1 MIDLA
6 GADASPLPAPGA
18 GDPLA
23 AFLDALHGPSSRAD
37 SDVPAAAAAGP
48 PETLLSNGLNA
59 DAGVAQLVSALASLP
74 DMRSAFDAAPFTAP
88 TGDPSLHGVV
98 APAT

>member
-1 MIDLA
+1 MTDLA
-6 GADASPLPAPGA
+6 GADASRPPASSA

-23 AFLDALHGPSSRAD
+23 AFLDALHGLSGRAG
-37 SDVPAAAAAGP
+37 SDMSAAAAAGP
-48 PETLLSNGLNA
+48 PAALLSNGLNA